1 MELVYKTRQCC
12 QLPPPLTED
21 VHVLAPDLGVVVR
34 EVCADLAAVEARAE
48 QRHPG
53 QDHRHA
59 PSQELKQVNLN
70 IRYNHSNSLESPLL
84 YIYIIGVGM

>member
-1 MELVYKTRQCC
+1 MLST
-12 QLPPPLTED
+12 LPLTED

-48 QRHPG
+48 QRHAG

-59 PSQELKQVNLN
+59 PSQELKQVNI
-70 IRYNHSNSLESPLL
+70 IRYIIIIIAIVLSLLNTFL
-84 YIYIIGVGM
+84 FI